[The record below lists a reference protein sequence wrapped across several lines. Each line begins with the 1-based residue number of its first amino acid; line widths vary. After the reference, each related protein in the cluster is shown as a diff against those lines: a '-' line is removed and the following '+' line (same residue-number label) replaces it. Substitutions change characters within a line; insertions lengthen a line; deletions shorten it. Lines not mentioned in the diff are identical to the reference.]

1 MINFELISV
10 HGAMYGL
17 KSVLFLVCFIF
28 FAHEL
33 STVPAIFV
41 EKTAY
46 FCTELPLHLCR
57 KSVFHICMGV
67 SLVSLIL
74 MSLFLT
80 YFPFIFNCFLLG
92 SLLFPFFCLL

>member
-17 KSVLFLVCFIF
+17 KFVLFLVCFIF

-57 KSVFHICMGV
+57 KSVFPYMYGCIFSLSYTDV
-67 SLVSLIL
+67 SLFD
-74 MSLFLT
+74 LFSSFYT
-80 YFPFIFNCFLLG
+80 
-92 SLLFPFFCLL
+92 